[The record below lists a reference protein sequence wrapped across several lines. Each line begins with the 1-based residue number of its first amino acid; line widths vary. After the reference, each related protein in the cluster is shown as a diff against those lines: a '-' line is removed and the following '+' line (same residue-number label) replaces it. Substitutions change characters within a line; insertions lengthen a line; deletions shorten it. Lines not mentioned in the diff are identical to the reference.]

1 MISKRLS
8 TIAEMIKPYKR
19 VADVGCDHGYL
30 IIEAFENSNIE
41 YAIAIDNKIGPL
53 NSAKK
58 NIEKHNFNVR
68 FSLSDGISDVSD
80 VEVVVISGMGGLLI
94 TKILSNTDK
103 LIGVKR
109 LILQANRNNY
119 ELRCFLMNNQWKII
133 DEKIVY
139 EEAIYYEIIVCETSN
154 EKVLYNDDE
163 LNYGPILLKNK
174 DSLFIDKITSE
185 INHLKSLNT
194 NSLEVAKKIERL
206 EKICL

>member
-8 TIAEMIKPYKR
+8 TIADMIKPYKR
-19 VADVGCDHGYL
+19 IADVGCDHGYL

-68 FSLSDGISDVSD
+68 FSLSDGISDISD

-119 ELRCFLMNNQWKII
+119 ELRCFLMKNQWKII

-139 EEAIYYEIIVCETSN
+139 DEEIYYEIIVCEKSN

-174 DSLFIDKITSE
+174 DSLFTDKIKSE

-194 NSLEVAKKIERL
+194 NSLEVTKKIERL

>member
-19 VADVGCDHGYL
+19 IADVGCDHGYL
-30 IIEAFENSNIE
+30 IKEAFENSNIE

-68 FSLSDGISDVSD
+68 FSLSDGISDISD

-119 ELRCFLMNNQWKII
+119 ELRCFLMKNQWKII

-139 EEAIYYEIIVCETSN
+139 DEAIYYEIIVCEKSN

-174 DSLFIDKITSE
+174 DSLFIDKLKSE

-194 NSLEVAKKIERL
+194 NSLEVTKKIERL

>member
-8 TIAEMIKPYKR
+8 MISEMIKPYKR
-19 VADVGCDHGYL
+19 IADVGCDHGYL
-30 IIEAFENSNIE
+30 IIEAFKNSNIE

-53 NSAKK
+53 NCAKK
-58 NIEKHNFNVR
+58 NIEKYNYNVK
-68 FSLSDGISDVSD
+68 FSLSDGISDVS
-80 VEVVVISGMGGLLI
+80 EVDAIVIAGMGGLLI
-94 TKILSNTDK
+94 TKILSNKDK
-103 LIGVKR
+103 LLGVKR

-133 DEKIVY
+133 NEQIVY
-139 EEAIYYEIIVCETSN
+139 DDEIYYEIIVCEKVDK
-154 EKVLYNDDE
+154 KVLYNDDE

-174 DSLFIDKITSE
+174 DSIFINKINNE

-194 NSLEVAKKIERL
+194 SSKEVLKKIERL